1 MLTAE
6 MNDSAKALIVKQG
19 VGCTSDEAE
28 CVRMRT
34 EVTFG
39 DPVGE
44 AHLSCFS
51 RLGAMVLAEEAYV
64 MDFCKRLDRADI
76 LPGSLASV

>member
-1 MLTAE
+1 MVTAE
-6 MNDSAKALIVKQG
+6 MHDLVKPLIVKLRY
-19 VGCTSDEAE
+19 TSDEAD
-28 CVRMRT
+28 CVQMPT

-39 DPVGE
+39 DSVSA

-51 RLGAMVLAEEAYV
+51 RVYAMVLAEEAYV

-76 LPGSLASV
+76 LPGSLTSV